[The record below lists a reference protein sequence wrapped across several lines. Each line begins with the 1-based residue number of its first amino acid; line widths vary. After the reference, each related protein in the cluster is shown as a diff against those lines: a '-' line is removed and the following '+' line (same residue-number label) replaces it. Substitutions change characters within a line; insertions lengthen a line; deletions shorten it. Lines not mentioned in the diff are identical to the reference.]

1 MKTLKSNK
9 KLILSGFMALT
20 VVTGAFAAEEKAGEK
35 APETKKEVTTNEFYG
50 ISYGLKNIDG
60 ITFDKQRNAA
70 LSPVQWAKKPLKTDA
85 STTRYASLDKL
96 QFFDFTKR
104 DDTTYDIV
112 TVNKKTDRSTITT
125 FENQKPTSHT
135 IIEPSGSYTAT
146 PDFCTILKEQTDSK
160 SFREMAKTARVCRD
174 FYARPGLDES
184 TREKIEKHLQAHAR
198 NISLLKDSVAKEQV
212 EANEKAGKDQTKHWY
227 SFFTKSIFS
236 GKPKDPQPRAVLSK
250 TPSANE
256 TDDRTTIANLAE
268 ACGRLWDDAATDTA
282 AAAPPAGAPA
292 KSGATKK

>member
-20 VVTGAFAAEEKAGEK
+20 IVTGAFAADEKAGES
-35 APETKKEVTTNEFYG
+35 TDSKKEVTTSEFYG
-50 ISYGLKNIDG
+50 LSYALKNIDG
-60 ITFDKQRNAA
+60 IHFDKQRNAS
-70 LSPVQWAKKPLKTDA
+70 LSPVQWPKKPLKTDA
-85 STTRYASLDKL
+85 STTRFASLDKL
-96 QFFDFTKR
+96 QYFDFTKR
-104 DDTTYDIV
+104 DESSYDIV

-160 SFREMAKTARVCRD
+160 SFRDMAKTARVCRD

-184 TREKIEKHLQAHAR
+184 TREKIEKHLQTHAR

-212 EANEKAGKDQTKHWY
+212 EANEKAGKDQTKRWY

-236 GKPKDPQPRAVLSK
+236 GKAKDPQPRAVLSK
-250 TPSANE
+250 TPTAGE

-268 ACGRLWDDAATDTA
+268 ACGRLWEDASTEPAP
-282 AAAPPAGAPA
+282 AAPHPT
-292 KSGATKK
+292 KSGATKQ